1 MMLNNAGQAVYFFH
15 DMDPTAPG
23 SGQVTYC
30 ENALGMAMISWEGVY
45 SYGTTDPN
53 WIQVIYNP
61 NAGNLV
67 VTHHVLS
74 SQGTGWLIGTSA
86 AGPSPIDPGPV
97 DISAMGSIS
106 HLPAHIWPLSLAS
119 NKPVIGANWDLTT
132 TSIDLVSPI
141 SITFFALTNASLPLQ
156 LVFPSA
162 PADCSIWVDS
172 ILSSMSAPNVGGTSV
187 LSVPV
192 VNNQALAGTTLRA
205 QSICLTLRNP
215 SNLLTSNGILDV
227 LGN

>member
-1 MMLNNAGQAVYFFH
+1 
-15 DMDPTAPG
+15 
-23 SGQVTYC
+23 
-30 ENALGMAMISWEGVY
+30 
-45 SYGTTDPN
+45 
-53 WIQVIYNP
+53 
-61 NAGNLV
+61 
-67 VTHHVLS
+67 
-74 SQGTGWLIGTSA
+74 
-86 AGPSPIDPGPV
+86 
-97 DISAMGSIS
+97 
-106 HLPAHIWPLSLAS
+106 
-119 NKPVIGANWDLTT
+119 VIGANWDLTT